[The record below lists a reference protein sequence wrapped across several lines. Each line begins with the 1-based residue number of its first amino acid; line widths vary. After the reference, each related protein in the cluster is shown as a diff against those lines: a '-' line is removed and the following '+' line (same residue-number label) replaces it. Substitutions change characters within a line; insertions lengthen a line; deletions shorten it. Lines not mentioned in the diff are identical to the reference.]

1 MHIKVKVTHLKAKHD
16 LASSQLDEAKLELS
30 ALDGEL
36 CDANDVIESYKE
48 EILKL
53 ESENERLL
61 EVSQEVQ
68 TACEAF
74 QSERK
79 TLEGR
84 ITHFEERCPRI
95 EEEVSDAEW
104 QKHSRERT
112 HDGDGE
118 AGAKT
123 EVAVCPSSI
132 SLHQFGLSLAYG
144 ACMLACLAGC
154 PALTSPHILLD
165 LRFERD

>member
-1 MHIKVKVTHLKAKHD
+1 MALTEADKGMLELQQRHKVKVTHLKAKHD
-16 LASSQLDEAKLELS
+16 LTSSQLDEAKLELS

-84 ITHFEERCPRI
+84 IPHFEERCPRI
-95 EEEVSDAEW
+95 EEEVRFW
-104 QKHSRERT
+104 
-112 HDGDGE
+112 
-118 AGAKT
+118 
-123 EVAVCPSSI
+123 
-132 SLHQFGLSLAYG
+132 SLTVVSLS
-144 ACMLACLAGC
+144 
-154 PALTSPHILLD
+154 
-165 LRFERD
+165 